1 MNFTVVKKG
10 QTIDFASFFDTL
22 EDAKDYCNEH
32 LSYNTFAMD
41 LVSKRK
47 LSEKQE
53 AWIHYL
59 ATQSKI
65 DSQTP
70 VVDGEYISL
79 VKKMYDGVK
88 SPTRKF
94 HLHLPSDVAIATIP
108 KGVNQGGLY
117 IFENSNYVAKITS
130 NGDLVGNVSED
141 VKLILDDACDN
152 LLKLAQLYGHE
163 SGNCAVCHRPLTDP
177 KSLSYGIGPICMKR
191 LEQ

>member
-10 QTIDFASFFDTL
+10 QEINFDSFFDNL
-22 EDAKDYCNEH
+22 QDAKDYCNLH
-32 LSYNTFAMD
+32 LNYNEFAMD

-47 LSEKQE
+47 LTEKQE

-65 DSQTP
+65 DSETP
-70 VVDGEYISL
+70 VVDGDYISL
-79 VKKMYDGVK
+79 VQKMYAGVK
-88 SPTRKF
+88 TSTRKF

-108 KGVNQGGLY
+108 KGGNAGGLY
-117 IFENSNYVAKITS
+117 IFENSTYVAKITS
-130 NGDLVGNVSED
+130 NGDLVGSVSED

-177 KSLSYGIGPICMKR
+177 KSVALGIGPICLKR
-191 LEQ
+191 LS